1 MQSLQEQTA
10 RAERPI
16 ATGDRKI
23 ISSKA
28 KFEVLGEDM
37 IIREV
42 KICGKSGRVYVPV
55 GWIEKQVKII
65 RID

>member
-10 RAERPI
+10 GAERPI
-16 ATGDRKI
+16 EIQDQKI

-28 KFEVLGEDM
+28 KFVIHGEDM
-37 IIREV
+37 VIRQV